1 MKGKPKSVYRIEL
14 QIPYGTLIDV
24 RETYTEGSA
33 LRYFRKFLK
42 HPGRIGMS
50 GFIPILLNGVE
61 VEPHTLKATQT
72 KRPTK

>member
-24 RETYTEGSA
+24 RETYTEGAA

-50 GFIPILLNGVE
+50 GFVAVLLNGIE
-61 VEPHTLKATQT
+61 IEPHTLKATPT
-72 KRPTK
+72 KRRKK